1 MAIKITHCKSSWNY
15 KRMARRWSRDLQL
28 GEYQHIKISRENYKK
43 RKDIADVSYRSLN
56 TVARIQKNVSK
67 ELC

>member
-1 MAIKITHCKSSWNY
+1 MRVPTV
-15 KRMARRWSRDLQL
+15 
-28 GEYQHIKISRENYKK
+28 QHIKISRENYKK